1 MNDQKKEK
9 PSTKE
14 FPVLLRGRVV
24 LHSDSVAYPLAGLR
38 VTCEGAKA
46 EPTFTDG
53 LGGFV
58 LRGKAADRKLILH
71 VWDGETL
78 LVREGFV
85 PQADTEVAFMPPLL
99 VPQNELRPGPEFAT
113 TPADGLEPGL
123 TIAARASFQHAI
135 AALLGKKLLTLRQT
149 GTLRAAL
156 DDLRGLQ
163 GHAERVLRDP
173 GYGEKWLNL
182 IGREWPWDMQFK
194 PMPSPIGIDRCVIQ
208 FHRPAAPL
216 LAAWVGRTEQPPF
229 AQAIS
234 AYLRRAEPLTRTLRA
249 IENWEGGLIGLDDVA
264 VVARWAAEMTVPEA
278 VGDSLIKAFANGPWP
293 LPPGPVP
300 IPAPPPIPTRPPI
313 GVLLD
318 PCNLQWLE
326 CALTLG
332 SASTPPT
339 ISMPPPRRAS
349 VKPKA
354 LCSGATTGTVRL
366 TLGGLFVPQPVNWSF
381 AVAGRVASNLAW
393 SPRECSGDI
402 TGPLPPGCLQVFWV
416 PENGA
421 FPDPLS
427 PCESFF
433 GPSPWRAP
441 ISHAGSLSVVGAPE
455 IKFFTAGLQG
465 QPASPGPQMTF
476 DACSGVELRWE
487 VDPHV
492 CDSALAHLR
501 LLADAALLRSG
512 LPLQGAELVYSDR
525 DVSYRLE
532 VDNTDGSDVC
542 ATASSATL
550 LVAREKRVR
559 VSGPNDVPAGGSET
573 FTVSIS
579 CPAPSGGVVVTLSST
594 PATALTAPAVMIP
607 AGRTSGRATVT
618 AANACG
624 TATLHATAPGHM
636 PGSAPLRIL
645 ASPSI
650 TRVSGA
656 GGLQACTTRTGVTV
670 VVRCVTDRATVRLRG
685 SNGMALPATVT
696 NRQRSGTDP
705 FAGPVTL
712 TVTLP
717 EASAGSYTL
726 EVEDQG
732 RVTVAPTQIVV
743 AAAPRIVRAPPSI
756 SPSWTCP
763 DVTVQIDVQVEGA
776 DSAEATLASNNRS
789 AIKTRPTSQSSCN
802 RWTAQFSFRVQG
814 NDTVSVVAIAG
825 LVKSAPSSVSIRPSF
840 PDHVVPAIRFYG
852 TMKRTLKIWQRN
864 STGQFVDTGAT
875 VTQGIETTF
884 PLTRCEMPELR
895 LTTKDANDNHVIHE
909 WPSYS
914 GFTGHPD
921 APPMAQPDEV

>member
-9 PSTKE
+9 PCTTAL
-14 FPVLLRGRVV
+14 PVLLRGRVV
-24 LHSDSVAYPLAGLR
+24 LHPDSVAYPLAGLR

-53 LGGFV
+53 FGGFV
-58 LRGKAADRKLILH
+58 LRGKTADCKLIFN

-78 LVREGFV
+78 LVRQSFES
-85 PQADTEVAFMPPLL
+85 QADTEVTFMPPLL
-99 VPQNELRPGPEFAT
+99 APQKKLHPEPEFTAA
-113 TPADGLEPGL
+113 PADGLEPGL
-123 TIAARASFQHAI
+123 TIAVRASFKHAI
-135 AALLGKKLLTLRQT
+135 DALVGKELLTLRQV
-149 GTLRAAL
+149 GALRAAL

-163 GHAERVLRDP
+163 EYAERVLRDP

-182 IGREWPWDMQFK
+182 IDREWPWDMQFK
-194 PMPSPIGIDRCVIQ
+194 PMPSPIEIDRCFIQ

-216 LAAWVGRTEQPPF
+216 LAAWVGRPEKPPF
-229 AQAIS
+229 ARAIS
-234 AYLRRAEPLTRTLRA
+234 AYLRRAEPITRTLRV
-249 IENWEGGLIGLDDVA
+249 IESWEGGRLGLEDVA
-264 VVARWAAEMTVPEA
+264 AVVRWAAEMTAPEA
-278 VGDSLIKAFANGPWP
+278 VGGSLIEAFANGPWP

-300 IPAPPPIPTRPPI
+300 GTPRIPTRPPI

-326 CALTLG
+326 CALTFS
-332 SASTPPT
+332 SASTLPT

-366 TLGGLFVPQPVNWSF
+366 TLGGIFVPQPVNWTF

-402 TGPLPPGCLQVFWV
+402 AGPLPPGCLQVFWV
-416 PENGA
+416 PENGE

-441 ISHAGSLSVVGAPE
+441 ISHAGSLSIVGAPE
-455 IKFFTAGLQG
+455 IKFFTAGLPG
-465 QPASPGPQMTF
+465 QPASPGPQITF
-476 DACSGVELRWE
+476 EACSDVELRWE

-492 CDSALAHLR
+492 CDSALAHVR
-501 LLADAALLRSG
+501 LLADGALLRSG
-512 LPLQGAELVYSDR
+512 LPLMGAELVRSDR
-525 DVSYRLE
+525 DVSYHLE
-532 VDNTDGSDVC
+532 VDNTDGSAVC

-559 VSGPNDVPAGGSET
+559 VSGPADVQAGSFDS

-579 CPAPSGGVVVTLSST
+579 CPAPAAGVVVALSSV
-594 PATALTAPAVMIP
+594 PSTALTAPSVTIL
-607 AGRTSGRATVT
+607 AGQTSEQATVT

-624 TATLHATAPGHM
+624 TATLSATAPGHT
-636 PGSAPLRIL
+636 PGSTQVRIL
-645 ASPSI
+645 SSPSI
-650 TRVSGA
+650 ISVNGA

-670 VVRCVTDRATVRLRG
+670 VVRCVTDRASVRLRG

-696 NRQRSGTDP
+696 NRQRGGTDP

-732 RVTVAPTQIVV
+732 RVTPAPTQLVV
-743 AAAPRIVRAPPSI
+743 AALPRIVSAPPSV
-756 SPSWTCP
+756 SPYWNCP
-763 DVTVQIDVQVEGA
+763 EVSVEIDIEVEGA
-776 DSAEATLASNNRS
+776 DSAEATLASNNLS
-789 AIKTRPTSQSSCN
+789 AIATRPTSQSSCN
-802 RWTAQFSFRVQG
+802 RWTARFSFMVQG
-814 NDTVSVVAIAG
+814 NDTVSVVASAG

-840 PDHVVPAIRFYG
+840 PNHVVPAIRIHG
-852 TMKRTLKIWQRN
+852 TMNRTLKIWRRTDTQ
-864 STGQFVDTGAT
+864 QFIDTGAT
-875 VTQGIETTF
+875 VTQGLVTTF
-884 PLTRCEMPELR
+884 PLARCEQPELR
-895 LTTKDANDNHVIHE
+895 LTTKSDANDNNIIHE
-909 WPSYS
+909 YPSYGS
-914 GFTGHPD
+914 GFRGHPD
-921 APPMAQPDEV
+921 APPMAQPEQV